1 MVFLVLFLFCLFVA
15 AGAGVLSG
23 LSDIRGLTIPNAY
36 SAVVIV
42 AFLFAYLALWGHGN
56 PQTMW
61 VLSAHLSSGLL
72 TFSITF
78 LLFSL
83 RMLGAADSK
92 LATAYA
98 LWFKLTDLPLFLAYM
113 ALTGGL
119 VAVASLVIMRRKP
132 FKDPLKGSWVDRV
145 QNGESK
151 VPYGVAIAA
160 GALVAFL
167 KAGYLSG
174 DFLIGFLSVS
184 TPPVL

>member
-1 MVFLVLFLFCLFVA
+1 MVLLILFLISLFVA
-15 AGAGVLSG
+15 VGAGVYSG
-23 LSDIRGLTIPNAY
+23 LSDIRGLTIPNIY
-36 SAVVIV
+36 SGVVAV
-42 AFLFAYLALWGHGN
+42 AFLFAYLAVWVNAN
-56 PQTMW
+56 PSHVW
-61 VLSAHLSSGLL
+61 VGRQHILSGLL

-78 LLFSL
+78 LLFNL

-113 ALTGGL
+113 AISGGL

-132 FKDPLKGSWVDRV
+132 FKSPREGSWVARV

-174 DFLIGFLSVS
+174 DFLSGFLSVS
-184 TPPVL
+184 GGPIL

>member
-1 MVFLVLFLFCLFVA
+1 M
-15 AGAGVLSG
+15 SG